1 MISFMHTMRT
11 LAVVAASTSITCFA
25 ADALTPAQLKELY
38 GGGKTIEATAV
49 QSGVSFSN
57 YLSPD
62 GRIVQVTKSG
72 QTKKG
77 TWRVDDSGT
86 HCVQWH
92 GENELC
98 HKVIAQ
104 GDGTYKR
111 FDGDKHVVTIHK
123 FMKGNPLNL
132 EP

>member
-1 MISFMHTMRT
+1 MISFSCPTRAF
-11 LAVVAASTSITCFA
+11 AVVAASASLACLA

-38 GGGKTIEATAV
+38 GGGKTLEATGV

-72 QTKKG
+72 NMKKG
-77 TWRVDDSGT
+77 TWRVNDDGT
-86 HCVQWH
+86 HCVQWQ
-92 GENELC
+92 GEKELC
-98 HKVIAQ
+98 HKVVAQ

-111 FDGDKHVVTIHK
+111 FAGDKHVVTIHK
-123 FMKGNPLNL
+123 VMSGNPLNL